1 MKIESYLKKIGIL
14 LYKKLIKLDKSTNK
28 KSVNGKHI
36 LMWKIIKL
44 IINVEYR
51 HIIIPSCEKFSI
63 YRGIINDIL
72 INV

>member
-36 LMWKIIKL
+36 LM
-44 IINVEYR
+44 
-51 HIIIPSCEKFSI
+51 
-63 YRGIINDIL
+63 
-72 INV
+72 